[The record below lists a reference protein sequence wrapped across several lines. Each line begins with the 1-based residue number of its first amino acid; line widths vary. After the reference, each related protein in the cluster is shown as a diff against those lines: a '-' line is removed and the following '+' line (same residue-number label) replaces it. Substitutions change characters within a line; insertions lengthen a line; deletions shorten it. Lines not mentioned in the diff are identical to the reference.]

1 MEISDLSSTISQ
13 KQRISQVYVLHFF
26 RGTELTKQ
34 VGAILQGEVLP
45 DAVDY
50 FAGRGENAES
60 DGEDF
65 DFDEDELDEEGDDDE
80 GSIDLGDEDEGP
92 SKKKPKTA

>member
-1 MEISDLSSTISQ
+1 M
-13 KQRISQVYVLHFF
+13 
-26 RGTELTKQ
+26 
-34 VGAILQGEVLP
+34 P

-65 DFDEDELDEEGDDDE
+65 EDDEDELDEEDDDE
-80 GSIDLGDEDEGP
+80 GSIDLGDDEDEGP
-92 SKKKPKTA
+92 SKKKPKTG